1 MRMVSLQSG
10 SNGNCIYVES
20 GGVRLLF
27 DAGLTGKRTEERL
40 NQIGVSI
47 DSIQGV
53 FLSHDHSDHCS
64 GAGVLHR
71 QYGLPVWMTKKTYDF
86 AAKTKRFGIISE
98 PNFFCAGKTVFFKH
112 LAVETI
118 STTHDAVDGVGFI
131 IDDGNF
137 RLGILTDL
145 GHIFPALP
153 LAISTLDGVLLESNY
168 DPDML
173 RDGPYSSELQ
183 QRIRGKGGHLSNVEA
198 AKLLFTA
205 GGKLRWACL
214 GHISQE
220 NNHPDIVTETH
231 RRMLSSKLPFT
242 IASRHECSEVMEL

>member
-1 MRMVSLQSG
+1 MISLQSG
-10 SNGNCIYVES
+10 SNGNCIFVEA

-27 DAGLTGKRTEERL
+27 DAGLTGKRTVERL
-40 NQIGVSI
+40 GQVGISI

-53 FLSHDHSDHCS
+53 FLSHDHSDHIS

-71 QYGLPVWMTKKTYDF
+71 TYGLPVWMTKRTYEF
-86 AAKTKRFGIISE
+86 ATETKRFGRIAE
-98 PNFFCAGKTVFFKH
+98 PNLFKAGETVFFKH
-112 LAVETI
+112 LAIETL
-118 STTHDAVDGVGFI
+118 STPHDAADGVGFI
-131 IDDGNF
+131 IDDGCV

-153 LAISTLDGVLLESNY
+153 QAISTLDGVLIESNY

-173 RDGPYSSELQ
+173 AAGTYPVELQ
-183 QRIRGKGGHLSNVEA
+183 QRIKGKGGHLSNFEA

-205 GGKLRWACL
+205 GVKLRWACL

-220 NNHPDIVTETH
+220 NNHPDIVRETH
-231 RRMLSSKLPFT
+231 RSMLPSCLPFT
-242 IASRHECSEVMEL
+242 IASRYECSETMEL